1 MISPIATAVYAGL
14 GVAAC
19 AGVAA
24 GVYAYASMW
33 PGSRLFG
40 SALTAP
46 PRPGEIA
53 LTFDDGPNPTWTP
66 KLLDILA
73 SHGVRATFFLVGAQ
87 AKAQPELV
95 QRIAQ
100 AGHLIGNHTWSH
112 PNLAR
117 SSSEEIREELNR
129 TQEMLQQVTG
139 APAKFFRPPY
149 GARRPEVF
157 RIAREMGL
165 QLVLWNAMVP
175 DWSDPSPDRIAT
187 RLMNK
192 IDKLQQSGHA
202 ANIVLHDGGHNDPA
216 ANRQPSVLAAQRLIV
231 AYKETHRFVTL
242 DAWVAAEG

>member
-1 MISPIATAVYAGL
+1 MISPIATGVYAGL

-33 PGSRLFG
+33 PSSRLFG

-46 PRPGEIA
+46 ARPDEIA

-73 SHGVRATFFLVGAQ
+73 TRDVRATFFLLGIQ
-87 AKAQPELV
+87 AKAEPELV
-95 QRIAQ
+95 RRIA

-117 SSSEEIREELNR
+117 SSSEVIREQLKR
-129 TQEMLQQVTG
+129 TQEMLQQITG
-139 APAKFFRPPY
+139 AAVKFFRPPY
-149 GARRPEVF
+149 GARRPAVF
-157 RIAREMGL
+157 QIAREIGL
-165 QLVLWNAMVP
+165 EPVLWNAMVP

-187 RLMNK
+187 RLMNR
-192 IDKLQQSGHA
+192 IDRLQQMGRA

-216 ANRQPSVLAAQRLIV
+216 ANRQPSVLAAERLIGQ
-231 AYKETHRFVTL
+231 YKPTHRFVTL
-242 DAWVAAEG
+242 DAWT